1 MSLKSLFMAASA
13 AAILIGPAEALAE
26 TRTLSGT
33 VTYRERMALPSDAR
47 VTVSLADVSLADAPA
62 QVLGETVIDPAGRQV
77 PIPYQISYD
86 DSALRPNHSYVLQ
99 AKITI
104 GEQLLFINTT
114 RHAVFA
120 EGPDATDIVVNRV
133 GGEPAPPGPRGR
145 WLAED
150 IGGKGVLDRIESVLD
165 ITSDDLVAGNG
176 GCNRMTGKFTFEG
189 KAIRISDLASTR
201 RACVPAVGDQETRFF
216 AALMAARQWQRDDLR
231 GKLRLLDDKGRV
243 LAVFTRM

>member
-1 MSLKSLFMAASA
+1 MNRLLAGVALCAALIAPA
-13 AAILIGPAEALAE
+13 AQAE
-26 TRTLSGT
+26 TRVLDGT

-120 EGPDATDIVVNRV
+120 KEI
-133 GGEPAPPGPRGR
+133 GR
-145 WLAED
+145 AH
-150 IGGKGVLDRIESVLD
+150 V
-165 ITSDDLVAGNG
+165 
-176 GCNRMTGKFTFEG
+176 
-189 KAIRISDLASTR
+189 
-201 RACVPAVGDQETRFF
+201 
-216 AALMAARQWQRDDLR
+216 
-231 GKLRLLDDKGRV
+231 
-243 LAVFTRM
+243 

>member
-1 MSLKSLFMAASA
+1 MTVFKTRLLAGVALCVA
-13 AAILIGPAEALAE
+13 LIGPGIALAE
-26 TRTLSGT
+26 TLSGT

-62 QVLGETVIDPAGRQV
+62 QVLGETVVDPAGRQV

-165 ITSDDLVAGNG
+165 ITSDDSVAGNG